1 MKSAVRTIHLSGID
15 HAIRIVDRVC
25 SVTGAVDFTNEL
37 QVGGSQL
44 RRILDRHDN
53 AKLFEWL
60 VEAFSH
66 QGVSDNLADGYMQRN
81 GRLTW
86 SSVSAGVA
94 NDRRCP
100 KLRSFWRFEGCAY
113 SKTTGLC
120 AEPRFRPRC
129 ALPEVN
135 LRNGRLNQMGYSLF
149 LFIRDIAD
157 GDLIGWIDQRI
168 RHEATRNDDLTAI
181 GRAAIVEPLTNV
193 YGVAEKVLMM
203 AFASLLM
210 SAPAK
215 YPGWFEVGAAMIAVD
230 TLVHAF
236 LVRTGILK
244 RLGREH
250 PYGPACYQEH
260 GCADVIRTIAGHV
273 DCRKYNPAFPIIFPR
288 YIQHAIWNYCAQSEL
303 NICNGN
309 QIDDR
314 DRCQNEACQI
324 YSICDRKQLG

>member
-1 MKSAVRTIHLSGID
+1 MTQVRISPASKIRVAGID
-15 HAIRIVDRVC
+15 RAVSIIDQICAVV
-25 SVTGAVDFTNEL
+25 GAVDFINEL
-37 QVGGSQL
+37 QVDTSRL
-44 RRILDRHDN
+44 RRILNRRDN

-86 SSVSAGVA
+86 SEVSAGVA
-94 NDRRCP
+94 TDRLCP
-100 KLRSFWRFEGCAY
+100 KLRSFWQFEDCRY
-113 SKTTGLC
+113 TKSTGLC
-120 AEPRFRPRC
+120 AEPLFRPRC
-129 ALPEVN
+129 ALPEAN
-135 LRNGRLNQMGYSLF
+135 LRNGRLNQLGYSLF

-168 RHEATRNDDLTAI
+168 RHEAARTDDLTAI
-181 GRAAIVEPLTNV
+181 GRSAIIEPLINV
-193 YGVAEKVLMM
+193 YGVADKVLMM

-210 SAPAK
+210 SAPPK

-250 PYGPACYQEH
+250 PYGPACYQKH
-260 GCADVIRTIAGHV
+260 GCAEVIQIIAGHI
-273 DCRKYNPAFPIIFPR
+273 DCRKYNPAFPRNFPR
-288 YIQHAIWNYCAQSEL
+288 YIQHAIWNYTES
-303 NICNGN
+303 
-309 QIDDR
+309 
-314 DRCQNEACQI
+314 
-324 YSICDRKQLG
+324 YQL